1 MIGRIDD
8 EIVIDT
14 RLPLYR
20 PKNYPKKGTQGVFA
34 VDVIRGRHSHSDKDQ
49 HPYLGQ
55 TVKEDF
61 KPTLNM

>member
-1 MIGRIDD
+1 MIGRVDD

-20 PKNYPKKGTQGVFA
+20 PKNYPKRGTQGVFA
-34 VDVIRGRHSHSDKDQ
+34 VDVIRGRHSDKDQ

-61 KPTLNM
+61 KPTCS

>member
-1 MIGRIDD
+1 MASVGD

-20 PKNYPKKGTQGVFA
+20 PKTRPKKGTQGLFS
-34 VDVIRGRHSHSDKDQ
+34 VDVLRGRQGDKNQ
-49 HPYLGQ
+49 QMYLGQ

-61 KPTLNM
+61 KPS

>member
-1 MIGRIDD
+1 MVGGFGD

-20 PKNYPKKGTQGVFA
+20 PKAHPKRGTQGVFS
-34 VDVIRGRHSHSDKDQ
+34 VDVLRGRHHDPDKNKQ
-49 HPYLGQ
+49 LYLGQ

-61 KPTLNM
+61 KPS

>member
-1 MIGRIDD
+1 MMASVGD

-20 PKNYPKKGTQGVFA
+20 PKTRPKKGTQGVFS
-34 VDVIRGRHSHSDKDQ
+34 VDVLRGRQGDKNQ
-49 HPYLGQ
+49 QMYLGQ

-61 KPTLNM
+61 KPS